1 MIQKI
6 KFILKIGEYRHI
18 LNTIGFLPP
27 PANPGEMYPKLL
39 IKFAMPVYE
48 YTALDARGKTAS
60 GIIDADG
67 AAAARQKLRATGI
80 FPVSIKESVKTP
92 EKKTTQIA
100 KLSRLLTRIKPVEV
114 AIMIRQLATLISAG
128 FPLVSAIDALVPQ
141 TKSYRLKTILAQLK
155 DAIVEGQSFAQA
167 LSQYPGI
174 FSPLFINMV
183 RAGET
188 SGTLEIVLERL
199 ADITEK
205 QQDLNNRIQTA
216 LAYPVFMC
224 VIGTLVL
231 FVLLTYI
238 VPSITAIFADMNQVL
253 PTPTRLLIWLSD
265 FLKSFWWVIF
275 IFIITAGFALHRAKK
290 TEKGRYVFDKTVLSL
305 PVFGILD
312 RKLDVARFTR
322 TLGSLLE
329 NGVSM
334 LIALDIVKNIA
345 GNVLI
350 SKAVETAAQE
360 VGKGQALWAALN
372 EGKIFPQLSI
382 QMIQVGEQSGTLEKM
397 LNKIADIFEKEVE
410 TSILRLT
417 SYLEPVMILVMG
429 CIVGFIVL
437 SICLPIFEMNQLIR

>member
-1 MIQKI
+1 
-6 KFILKIGEYRHI
+6 
-18 LNTIGFLPP
+18 
-27 PANPGEMYPKLL
+27 
-39 IKFAMPVYE
+39 
-48 YTALDARGKTAS
+48 
-60 GIIDADG
+60 
-67 AAAARQKLRATGI
+67 
-80 FPVSIKESVKTP
+80 
-92 EKKTTQIA
+92 
-100 KLSRLLTRIKPVEV
+100 
-114 AIMIRQLATLISAG
+114 
-128 FPLVSAIDALVPQ
+128 
-141 TKSYRLKTILAQLK
+141 
-155 DAIVEGQSFAQA
+155 
-167 LSQYPGI
+167 
-174 FSPLFINMV
+174 
-183 RAGET
+183 
-188 SGTLEIVLERL
+188 
-199 ADITEK
+199 
-205 QQDLNNRIQTA
+205 
-216 LAYPVFMC
+216 
-224 VIGTLVL
+224 L

-265 FLKSFWWVIF
+265 FLKSFWWVILVF
-275 IFIITAGFALHRAKK
+275 VIAAGFALHRAKK